1 MALNVTPY
9 RKIMPMAV
17 ARVCTRSIPG
27 ERNVTVCRLRKT
39 RIYIYIYIHT
49 LWMSIRRNEEEGGG
63 RRGLLVSSPLRKLIA
78 VAGSGRSNKI
88 VLRENYSRCF
98 PLFFTNYREKEER
111 ITNVYFFFLQNYASR
126 LRDCRDKI
134 VELNHRNLQ

>member
-1 MALNVTPY
+1 
-9 RKIMPMAV
+9 
-17 ARVCTRSIPG
+17 
-27 ERNVTVCRLRKT
+27 
-39 RIYIYIYIHT
+39 
-49 LWMSIRRNEEEGGG
+49 MSIRRNEEEEGG